1 MTDAANSREIR
12 TIDLFAGCGGLTE
25 GFRSFR
31 PEGSTRSP
39 YHPVAA
45 VEMEH
50 WAASTYLANFGAD
63 ESAVDGSR
71 VKVTWGKIES
81 WDPRPFAGG
90 AEVILGG
97 PPCQGF
103 SGLGNGDPKGEK
115 NHLWQEY
122 VSVVQTVKPK
132 VFVMENVD
140 RFLRSPEYEAM
151 HEASKRGGA
160 LEDYHIE
167 TKVLNAADYG
177 VAQRRRR
184 VIVLATRHDLV
195 EERGIPLLHPVATHA
210 KPVKG
215 EPAVSS
221 DVNCKPWVTVG
232 ESVFAST
239 RNLVVDRLD
248 LPARSC
254 ENWDKVLPGPFR
266 TSELHIGR
274 QPTEHSLRRYRAIP
288 EGGNRHDLPEELS
301 TPNWIGHKSGSGDVM
316 GRLRLNEPSVTIRTE
331 FYKPE
336 KGRYLHPTKDRPIT
350 HLEAAMI
357 QGFPMDFKWC
367 GSKAQIA
374 RQIGNAVP
382 IGLGHVLAQRVYE
395 YLTGTGDFAGPYQPM
410 FPTLG

>member
-1 MTDAANSREIR
+1 MTDGATSREIR

-31 PEGSTRSP
+31 PEGATRSP

-45 VEMEH
+45 VEMEL
-50 WAASTYLANFGAD
+50 WAASTYRANFGAD
-63 ESAVDGSR
+63 ESIVDGSR
-71 VKVTWGKIES
+71 VEVSCKKIEG
-81 WDPRPFAGG
+81 WDPRPFAKA

-115 NHLWQEY
+115 NHLWREY
-122 VSVVQTVKPK
+122 IRVVQTVKPK

-151 HEASKRGGA
+151 REARKPGGA

-167 TKVLNAADYG
+167 TRVLNAADYG
-177 VAQRRRR
+177 VPQRRRR
-184 VIVLATRHDLV
+184 VIVMATRRDLV
-195 EERGIPLLHPVATHA
+195 EERGLPLLHPEATHA
-210 KPVKG
+210 KPLKG
-215 EPAVSS
+215 EPTVSS

-232 ESVFAST
+232 EAVFAST
-239 RNLVVDRLD
+239 PELVDRLE
-248 LPARSC
+248 LPLRSC
-254 ENWDKVLPGPFR
+254 KNWGIELPGPFR
-266 TSELHIGR
+266 TMELHVGR
-274 QPTEHSLRRYRAIP
+274 RPTEHSLRRYAAIP
-288 EGGNRHDLPEELS
+288 AGGNRHDLPEELS
-301 TPNWIGHKSGSGDVM
+301 TVSWIGHKTGSGDVM
-316 GRLRLNEPSVTIRTE
+316 GRLRSDEPSVTIRTE

-336 KGRYLHPTKDRPIT
+336 KGRYLHPTADRPIT

-382 IGLGHVLAQRVYE
+382 IGLGHVLARRVYE
-395 YLTGTGDFAGPYQPM
+395 YLSGTGDFAGPYQPM
-410 FPTLG
+410 FPTAD